1 MTSVLL
7 SISLLVWG
15 LICAIQDAQR
25 KKINNQLTFG
35 LFLVALSYLLM
46 TGNTL
51 TQSSPEQAIFALILA
66 IALSLP
72 GYITGS
78 MGAADVKMLSAI
90 AVATNSNYVL
100 ICFIGAAISIIIWTV
115 LKPVWPKLPSAVH
128 KAVPFMNP
136 TTGKS
141 LPYAPFLFIGML
153 CASL

>member
-1 MTSVLL
+1 MTSVLI

-78 MGAADVKMLSAI
+78 SHLRV
-90 AVATNSNYVL
+90 
-100 ICFIGAAISIIIWTV
+100 
-115 LKPVWPKLPSAVH
+115 
-128 KAVPFMNP
+128 
-136 TTGKS
+136 
-141 LPYAPFLFIGML
+141 
-153 CASL
+153 